1 MLNAVSQQITLLLVD
16 WSKGDEVAIE
26 QLNAKDAAEKPGVSD
41 RRIRA
46 MIKEGKI
53 KAANIGGGYVIEESE
68 LKTVKVQG
76 KAGRPKK
83 ETSEKS

>member
-1 MLNAVSQQITLLLVD
+1 MFVMKLIGS
-16 WSKGDEVAIE
+16 
-26 QLNAKDAAEKPGVSD
+26 KDAAEKLGVSD

-53 KAANIGGGYVIEESE
+53 KAVNVGGGYVIEESE
-68 LKTVKVQG
+68 LKNVQIHG

-83 ETSEKS
+83 AENEKA

>member
-26 QLNAKDAAEKPGVSD
+26 QLNAKDAAEKLGVSD
-41 RRIRA
+41 RRILA

-53 KAANIGGGYVIEESE
+53 KAVNIGGGYLIEESE
-68 LKTVKVQG
+68 LKNVKVQG

-83 ETSEKS
+83 ETGEKS

>member
-1 MLNAVSQQITLLLVD
+1 MKLMS
-16 WSKGDEVAIE
+16 
-26 QLNAKDAAEKPGVSD
+26 AKDAAEKLGVSD

-53 KAANIGGGYVIEESE
+53 KAVNVGGGYVIEEKE
-68 LKTVKVQG
+68 LANVKIHG

-83 ETSEKS
+83 EAKE

>member
-1 MLNAVSQQITLLLVD
+1 MLVMKLIS
-16 WSKGDEVAIE
+16 
-26 QLNAKDAAEKPGVSD
+26 AKDAAEKLGVSD

-53 KAANIGGGYVIEESE
+53 KAVNVGGGYVIEESE
-68 LKTVKVQG
+68 LKNVQIHG

-83 ETSEKS
+83 DAAKE